1 MAKKA
6 VATLKD
12 KSAGKGSAK
21 CIRMVRSERTGAYI
35 FKEGI
40 IPPEKE
46 KDFFAGKEW
55 LRQGDI
61 NEDRLCKAGLFYLY
75 LQSYAARW
83 NS

>member
-35 FKEGI
+35 FKESI
-40 IPPEKE
+40 VPRK
-46 KDFFAGKEW
+46 KK
-55 LRQGDI
+55 
-61 NEDRLCKAGLFYLY
+61 KTS
-75 LQSYAARW
+75 LQAKNDCIRVI
-83 NS
+83 

>member
-35 FKEGI
+35 FKESIG
-40 IPPEKE
+40 PQEKE
-46 KDFFAGKEW
+46 KDFFAGKE
-55 LRQGDI
+55 
-61 NEDRLCKAGLFYLY
+61 
-75 LQSYAARW
+75 
-83 NS
+83 